1 MKKFLLAVMLL
12 MILSG
17 VGCAGAEPQNLSGS
31 VNQFCWKYF
40 ATLERK
46 ENIFYSPY
54 GIHAALSIL
63 ANGASGDTRREILNA
78 LEVDSLDELNAAHKK
93 FSAAAEKNY
102 RGENI
107 FGEFNLLLVNEKI
120 FTRGLDKNFQSVVA
134 DVYKSD
140 VRKSNF
146 SDGDLKKISRWVSDK
161 TDGFIPDYK
170 SIATSATLTD
180 LLNVVYFKGAWKI
193 PFKSANTSEDSFTN
207 LDGTRAP
214 AAMMNNVFKNKI
226 AYRADKKFKG
236 IELPYTSN
244 AALYLILPTDDVALN
259 VADAWD
265 AETFEYR
272 ENFLDALKNSS
283 AFEGKVIVRLPKF
296 ESDIENNLVENFK
309 AMGMTNSFT
318 DAAEF
323 FNIVKDTPLKIDN
336 VQHRAK
342 VKVDEQGTEA
352 AAVTEAVMVAGAAP
366 NFEPPQRV
374 YFIANRPFVFVIR
387 DVESGVILFAGAVNR
402 L

>member
-1 MKKFLLAVMLL
+1 MKKFLAAVMML
-12 MILSG
+12 MSLTG
-17 VGCAGAEPQNLSGS
+17 VGCAANEPSKNLSGS

-40 ATLERK
+40 ATLERDK
-46 ENIFYSPY
+46 NIFYSPY
-54 GIHAALSIL
+54 GIHCALSIL
-63 ANGASGDTRREILNA
+63 ANGASGDTRKEILNA

-120 FTRGLDKNFQSVVA
+120 FTRGLDKNFQGVVA

-193 PFKSANTSEDSFTN
+193 PFKSANTLEDSFTN
-207 LDGTRAP
+207 LDGSCAP
-214 AAMMNNVFKNKI
+214 ALMMNNVFKNKI
-226 AYRADKKFKG
+226 AYFADEKFKG
-236 IELPYTSN
+236 IELPYSAN
-244 AALYLILPTDDVALN
+244 AAMYLILPANDDLD
-259 VADAWD
+259 VADAWN

-272 ENFLDALKNSS
+272 ENFLDCLSNCS
-283 AFEGKVIVRLPKF
+283 AFSGEVVVRLPKF

-309 AMGMTNSFT
+309 AMGLKNSFT

-323 FNIVKDTPLKIDN
+323 FNVVKDTPLKISN
-336 VQHRAK
+336 VQQRAK

-352 AAVTEAVMVAGAAP
+352 AAVTEVVMVATATP

-374 YFIANRPFVFVIR
+374 YFIANRPFVLAIR